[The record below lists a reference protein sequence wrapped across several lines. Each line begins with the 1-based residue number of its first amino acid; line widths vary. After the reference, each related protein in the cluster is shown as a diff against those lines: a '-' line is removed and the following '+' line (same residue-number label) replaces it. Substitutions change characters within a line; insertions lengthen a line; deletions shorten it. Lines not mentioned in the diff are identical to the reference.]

1 MEKITK
7 KLVILFPLII
17 VVIALI
23 FIIVKWLSGED
34 KYYVG
39 VVETKVVGVS
49 SIIPGRVDSVFV
61 EEGDFVKK
69 GQVLGRLKPD
79 IINTKVGQAEGVL
92 EAAHSVLE
100 MAKKGARA
108 QEKEAAKNQYLM
120 AKSQFEFAKKTW
132 ERFKHLYADSI
143 ISKQELDEMQFKYNA
158 ARDQMNAAKAVYDM
172 VLEGARKEQISA
184 AQAQFKSA
192 ENVYKEA
199 KAFQNETYLISP
211 MDGEVSSQIAQIGE
225 VVPPGYAVFTVQ
237 SLDDMYALIQVRED
251 LMKDI
256 KMNAKFKGTI
266 PALGNETY
274 DFKVSFISP
283 MAEFADWVPTNDKS
297 QFDLRTFEV
306 HLKPDGKIE
315 NLRPGMTV
323 KIFQ

>member
-49 SIIPGRVDSVFV
+49 SMIPGRVDSVFV

-211 MDGEVSSQIAQIGE
+211 MDGEVSAQIAQIGE

-283 MAEFADWVPTNDKS
+283 MAEFADWVPTNDKA